1 MGGTALALEEPKTKP
16 KRVATISAFERSQ
29 TKKRIVSFMIEPP
42 QTEFRPKIKEFSG
55 EFFNPDQHKNWICST
70 T

>member
-1 MGGTALALEEPKTKP
+1 MGGETMALEEAKKKP
-16 KRVATISAFERSQ
+16 KRVAKPSAFEVAQ
-29 TKKRIVSFMIEPP
+29 TKTLVVSFAIEPP
-42 QTEFRPKIKEFSG
+42 QTEFRPKIKNFSG